1 MKNFEAMR
9 TGFLK
14 EINARRTELSAK
26 VSEYDSIL
34 QDALHFL
41 ESEKCDAIAMVQV
54 AKKIKETRKVRRKAK
69 IELVKLQSVRDSMT
83 KGVVRFDKKTYTY
96 RTTAMSTIKRTH
108 KKEEEIGLSKY

>member
-1 MKNFEAMR
+1 MKNFESMR

-26 VSEYDSIL
+26 VSEYDLII

-41 ESEKCDAIAMVQV
+41 ENEKCDAIAMMQV
-54 AKKIKETRKVRRKAK
+54 VKKIKEVQQLRRKAK
-69 IELVKLQSVRDSMT
+69 IEFEKLQSVKDSMT

-96 RTTAMSTIKRTH
+96 RTTVISTIKKTYR
-108 KKEEEIGLSKY
+108 KGE